1 MLKFKNR
8 ENKLEKLQK
17 ARRAFVEQLAF
28 IRQFKKDEDGGLIVL
43 TLLLLISMLVV
54 GGMAVDFMR
63 FEAERTKLQSVSDRA
78 VLAAANLNQER
89 DAGAVLTDFFT
100 AEGYADAIVGEP
112 FVEKTANGSEIR
124 LSSAINMDT
133 FYLRLIGMDTLT
145 APATAS
151 AVEGTGNV
159 EVSLVL
165 DISGSMGSSMT
176 GNIYRRNADGDPIRD
191 ADGNIETFE
200 GTRTRMFFLQQAAN
214 QFVEDLL
221 LPEYEDRIS
230 INLIAYSQHVRLGN
244 DLYMAL
250 RTTPDSMNEN
260 NVIGSSFS
268 SLEDGY
274 TAPPEYIWVNADG
287 DEVPAGTEGA
297 TLQAPWDQPVNVEWA
312 GGFDVYTNPSR
323 CVTFE
328 DDEFETLTFD
338 TARVYE
344 QVEWVDFYTRPV
356 GRSRNDSRLQSE
368 SQADFRREPCSPE
381 ETHGIILMSQDI
393 DELQAAI
400 NSYYPTENTSI
411 HRGMKWGVSLLDPS
425 MRDLIGR
432 IQTVDEAFRGRRPA
446 EYTDRTTSKYVVIM
460 TDGETVSSQ
469 RILPERY
476 DEYDE
481 RLGLSETVANYYPR
495 IDDDPTT
502 TAWYGCYQN
511 GTCVWYTNNITETI
525 GTEEELNEKLSD
537 ICDLAGDEV
546 TEVYTISMGLFNQ
559 TMRDC
564 ASKEGNAFQS
574 TITNDPGEPGLDE
587 IFRKIAEQITALR
600 LAL

>member
-1 MLKFKNR
+1 MMLKFKNR
-8 ENKLEKLQK
+8 ENKLKKLQQ
-17 ARRAFVEQLAF
+17 ARRAYVEQLAF

-100 AEGYADAIVGEP
+100 AEGYANAIVGEP
-112 FVEKTANGSEIR
+112 FIEKTANGSEIR
-124 LSSAINMDT
+124 LSSAIEMDT

-176 GNIYRRNADGDPIRD
+176 GNIYRRDVNGDPIRD

-200 GTRTRMFFLQQAAN
+200 GTRTRMFFLQQAAK
-214 QFVEDLL
+214 QFIEDLL
-221 LPEYEDRIS
+221 LPEYEDRVS
-230 INLIAYSQHVRLGN
+230 INLIAYSQHVRLRD

-250 RTTPDSMNEN
+250 RTTPDSISEN
-260 NVIGSSFS
+260 DVIGSSFS
-268 SLEDGY
+268 AIEDGY
-274 TAPPEYIWVNADG
+274 TAPPAYIWVDAEGN
-287 DEVPAGTEGA
+287 EVPAGTVGA

-323 CVTFE
+323 CVVFE
-328 DDEFETLTFD
+328 DDEYETLTFD
-338 TARVYE
+338 VNRVYQ
-344 QVEWVDFYTRPV
+344 QVEWVDFYKRPV
-356 GRSRNDSRLQSE
+356 GWTPSDASFE
-368 SQADFRREPCSPE
+368 REPCSPE
-381 ETHGIILMSQDI
+381 ESHGIILMSQDI
-393 DELQAAI
+393 DELHAAI
-400 NSYYPTENTSI
+400 DSFYPTENTSI

-425 MRDLIGR
+425 MRDLIDR
-432 IQTVDEAFRGRRPA
+432 IPTVDDAFRGRRPA
-446 EYTDRTTSKYVVIM
+446 DYNDRTTSKYVVIM
-460 TDGETVSSQ
+460 TDGETVSSD
-469 RILPERY
+469 RIKSEYY

-481 RLGLSETVANYYPR
+481 RKGLSETAANYYPR
-495 IDDDPTT
+495 IDDDSTT
-502 TAWYGCYQN
+502 NASYGCYSN
-511 GTCVWYTNNITETI
+511 GVCVWFDNTITESI
-525 GTEEELNEKLSD
+525 GSVTDLNEKLSD
-537 ICDLAGDEV
+537 ICDLAGDQM
-546 TEVYTISMGLFNQ
+546 TEVYTISMGLFNE
-559 TMRDC
+559 TMTDC
-564 ASKEGNAFQS
+564 ASKEGNAFRS